1 MDFVISCLGCV
12 LVGIIL
18 SAPMGPVGMLCV
30 QQTLNHG
37 RRTGLLTGFGA
48 ALSDWFYCWVAALS
62 MTLIISF
69 IERHTAA
76 FAIVGGILLAVF
88 SIMMGRRPGQGQAL
102 HRGGSPPKGGG
113 DGAATASPPPSGGVG
128 GGSAG
133 RSIGAGFVLAFS
145 NPLIIFLIMPLLMY
159 FGVPAPYYR
168 WWHYIIC
175 MLSVMAGAMLWWL
188 MVTWVVDRWRRRMTL
203 RTLHRVNLVMATIM
217 LALAAYS
224 VWRGIRLLL
233 AP

>member
-1 MDFVISCLGCV
+1 M

-37 RRTGLLTGFGA
+37 RRTGMLTGFGA

-76 FAIVGGILLAVF
+76 FAIVGGVLLAVF

-102 HRGGSPPKGGG
+102 HRGGHPGQGG
-113 DGAATASPPPSGGVG
+113 TLK
-128 GGSAG
+128 AG

-175 MLSVMAGAMLWWL
+175 MLAVMAGAMLWWL

-203 RTLHRVNLVMATIM
+203 HTLHRVNLVMAAIM

-224 VWRGIRLLL
+224 LYRGVRLLL
-233 AP
+233 AL